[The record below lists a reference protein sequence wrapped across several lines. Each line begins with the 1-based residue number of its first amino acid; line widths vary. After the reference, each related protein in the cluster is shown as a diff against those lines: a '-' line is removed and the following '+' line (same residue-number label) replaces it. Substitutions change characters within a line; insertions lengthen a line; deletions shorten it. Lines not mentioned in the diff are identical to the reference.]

1 MPLSSSLIAIALYIV
16 SSLLIA
22 VIIRSQLAEEKGPN
36 RKILLASWLG
46 ALLFHAISLYSLLVT
61 PAGIDLGFFRTL
73 SMVGF
78 LASSL
83 LLVSCFGRASISLGL
98 IILPAAITS
107 ILLAIAIPE
116 VSFIPSSSTPGLK
129 WHIFVSLLA
138 YSMLTLATLQALLL
152 SYQNRHLHNHQPGGL
167 IRILPSLQ
175 EMERLLF
182 RFLIAGFVLLTIGLL
197 SGFIFLEN
205 IFAQHLVHKTAFG
218 ILAWI
223 CYGILIWGHL
233 QFGWRG
239 KFAVRWTVGGFIFL
253 MLAYWGSKFVLE
265 LVLTRA

>member
-1 MPLSSSLIAIALYIV
+1 MQLSLSLIAIALYLV
-16 SSLLIA
+16 SSILIA
-22 VIIRSQLAEEKGPN
+22 VIIRSQLAQEKGPN
-36 RKILLASWLG
+36 RKLLLVSWVG
-46 ALLFHAISLYSLLVT
+46 ALLFHGASLYGLLIT

-78 LASSL
+78 LASGL

-98 IILPAAITS
+98 ILLPAAITS

-116 VSFIPSSSTPGLK
+116 VSFIPDSNNPGLK

-152 SYQNRHLHNHQPGGL
+152 YYQNKHLHNHHPGGL
-167 IRILPSLQ
+167 LRILPPLQ

-182 RFLIAGFVLLTIGLL
+182 RFLMAGFVLLTIGLL

-205 IFAQHLVHKTAFG
+205 IFAQQLVHKTTFG
-218 ILAWI
+218 IIAWL
-223 CYGILIWGHL
+223 CYGILLWGHW

-239 KFAVRWTVGGFIFL
+239 KFAVRWTVGGFVFL

-265 LVLTRA
+265 LILTRA